1 MPVYKMASVY
11 TAQQGAAAAGT
22 LAQYSDII
30 ALDLLY
36 TWLNRSVSMVEDG
49 ARNMVGMDEGQLNQW
64 RASIDT
70 VRQNIGA
77 KQSLVAEKT
86 SSIEAMISRTQQAEQ
101 VLTARIGTR
110 IGDAIAFSAS
120 QTPN

>member
-1 MPVYKMASVY
+1 MTSGSLVVDTNVKKVQHPSGGVAKK
-11 TAQQGAAAAGT
+11 
-22 LAQYSDII
+22 
-30 ALDLLY
+30 LL
-36 TWLNRSVSMVEDG
+36 VEDG

-70 VRQNIGA
+70 VRQNIGT
-77 KQSLVAEKT
+77 KQSLVAERT